1 MQAKPTGKKVAKKR
15 ANPMAEMFQRMAAV
29 YAGAQSVIAKSKENG
44 TFYDVDAPAAR
55 RAASDGKPLK
65 KRVKAEGHGRPRV
78 VISEADP
85 KILTYIGKLDA
96 DKMGACGVI
105 RDVAKKFPEA
115 SVAMLRACLPK
126 LNPSTV
132 QIQTKKA
139 RS

>member
-1 MQAKPTGKKVAKKR
+1 MQAKPTGKKVAKKK
-15 ANPMAEMFQRMAAV
+15 ANPMAEMFRRMDAI
-29 YAGAQSVIAKSKENG
+29 YTGARATIEKGKANG
-44 TFYDVDAPAAR
+44 TYFDPDVPMSR
-55 RAASDGKPLK
+55 RAASDGKA
-65 KRVKAEGHGRPRV
+65 VKSRAKGDGAVRQRV
-78 VISEADP
+78 VIGEADP
-85 KILTYIGKLDA
+85 KILAYIGKLDA